1 MYEQFRDLI
10 AQRLSGAQN
19 CPAKDDVIEEI
30 TSDLMEKYNDL
41 IAVGVESDEAARRVQ
56 EGIGDLDEVTAYINE
71 VDRRSEENQ
80 RSGNTNPFAGIDDL
94 MRTLAK
100 DLSPS
105 LNSFISDLKSA
116 AGHAATAA
124 KDAARDARGP
134 LHDMAQSVKGTV
146 KTAIKNITVSRDR
159 GDFRYDYTV
168 SAEGLTGLDIR
179 TASGDV
185 TFGLSQDDNIYIVEL
200 ANGELTEEQMA
211 QIQVTDGVLQIR
223 QGNKSSVGTLLFS
236 YGMLSSDFEIYLPK
250 RAWNSLS
257 VTTTSGDVDLDKE
270 MEIAALRVHST
281 SGDIELPLIACG
293 SAQIETVSGDVE
305 LSGHVQE
312 LRLVTVSG
320 DFDFNG
326 SAGQISLSSTSGD
339 MALRLDNVP
348 DALVVTAVSGDT
360 KLWIPDNDGFALR
373 YNRISGDIR
382 SDFDLKTSL
391 NAKSGTAV
399 YLSGGQRTYSMQSV
413 SGDLR
418 IYRR

>member
-1 MYEQFRDLI
+1 MYEQLREMI
-10 AQRLSGAQN
+10 AQRLSGAQD
-19 CPAKDDVIEEI
+19 CPAKEDVIEEI
-30 TSDLMEKYNDL
+30 TSDLMEKYNEL
-41 IAVGVESDEAARRVQ
+41 TAAGVESEEAMRRVQ
-56 EGIGDLDEVTAYINE
+56 EGIGDLEEVTAYINE

-105 LNSFISDLKSA
+105 INSFVSDLKSA

-124 KDAARDARGP
+124 KDAARDAKGP

-146 KTAIKNITVSRDR
+146 KNAIKNITVTRER
-159 GDFRYDYTV
+159 GEFRYDYTV
-168 SAEGLTGLDIR
+168 PSEGLTGLDIR

-211 QIQVTDGVLQIR
+211 QIQVVDGILQIR

-257 VTTTSGDVDLDKE
+257 VTTTSGDVELDKE
-270 MEIAALRVHST
+270 MEIASLHIHST
-281 SGDIELPLIACG
+281 SGDLELPLVACG

-305 LSGHVQE
+305 LSGHAQE

-326 SAGQISLSSTSGD
+326 SAGRVSLSTTSGD

-348 DALVVTAVSGDT
+348 DALDVTAVSGDT
-360 KLWIPDNDGFALR
+360 KLWIPDNDGFSLH
-373 YNRISGDIR
+373 YNRVSGDIR

-391 NAKSGTAV
+391 NAKNGTAV

>member
-1 MYEQFRDLI
+1 
-10 AQRLSGAQN
+10 
-19 CPAKDDVIEEI
+19 
-30 TSDLMEKYNDL
+30 
-41 IAVGVESDEAARRVQ
+41 
-56 EGIGDLDEVTAYINE
+56 
-71 VDRRSEENQ
+71 
-80 RSGNTNPFAGIDDL
+80 
-94 MRTLAK
+94 
-100 DLSPS
+100 
-105 LNSFISDLKSA
+105 
-116 AGHAATAA
+116 
-124 KDAARDARGP
+124 
-134 LHDMAQSVKGTV
+134 
-146 KTAIKNITVSRDR
+146 
-159 GDFRYDYTV
+159 
-168 SAEGLTGLDIR
+168 
-179 TASGDV
+179 
-185 TFGLSQDDNIYIVEL
+185 
-200 ANGELTEEQMA
+200 
-211 QIQVTDGVLQIR
+211 
-223 QGNKSSVGTLLFS
+223 
-236 YGMLSSDFEIYLPK
+236 LPK